1 MTQTNPRKKRK
12 NRRPEVLTTLR
23 KRIVDGDYPQG
34 VKLIEQ
40 DLAREFGI
48 SRPVLREVLT
58 DLESQ
63 GLVEKVPNKGTMVR
77 RVSSESL
84 LEIMEVRE
92 VLEGL
97 AARLAAQKS
106 RPEDWKDLLA
116 EFGEPCQKMVE
127 NLEFDKFLDL
137 VARFRERMV
146 TTARNEEL
154 SKQIYSLFAKIT
166 IVQRRVVILPGRM
179 QQAIQE
185 HRDIISALIEGN
197 PDKAE
202 AMKRKNLRSAR
213 ECLMKYKKWVL

>member
-1 MTQTNPRKKRK
+1 MSPLPAQKKKTNKRS
-12 NRRPEVLTTLR
+12 EVLNSLR

-40 DLAREFGI
+40 DLAKQFGV

-106 RPEDWKDLLA
+106 KPEDWRDLVDR
-116 EFGEPCQKMVE
+116 FGEPCEKMVE
-127 NLEFDKFLDL
+127 NLEFDNFLGL
-137 VARFRERMV
+137 VALFRQRMV
-146 TTARNEEL
+146 TLASNEEL

-166 IVQRRVVILPGRM
+166 IVQRRVVILPAGCSRPSTNTGRSWTPWWR
-179 QQAIQE
+179 AT
-185 HRDIISALIEGN
+185 RTR
-197 PDKAE
+197 P
-202 AMKRKNLRSAR
+202 RP
-213 ECLMKYKKWVL
+213 